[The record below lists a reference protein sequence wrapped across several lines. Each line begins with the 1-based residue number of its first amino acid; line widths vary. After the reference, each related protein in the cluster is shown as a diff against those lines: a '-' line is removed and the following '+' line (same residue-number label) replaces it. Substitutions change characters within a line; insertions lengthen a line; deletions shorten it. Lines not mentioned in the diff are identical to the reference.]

1 MNCFKQYRD
10 FSVEQGR
17 SMMTVLYL
25 ETKRNL
31 LFAVVA
37 VGIVFTAGLL
47 TGHFGLQTEHEG
59 NSVGGQDG
67 IKR

>member
-1 MNCFKQYRD
+1 
-10 FSVEQGR
+10 
-17 SMMTVLYL
+17 MMTVLYL

-47 TGHFGLQTEHEG
+47 TGHFGLQTEHES
-59 NSVGGQDG
+59 NSVGCQDG